1 MISSSGLHMHTHVHI
16 CHLRI
21 DTFIIVVV
29 IIVTIIVIIIDTWPY
44 RNRENRVCTAQCG
57 PGANSWCSIN
67 DY

>member
-1 MISSSGLHMHTHVHI
+1 MISSSGFHMHTHVHI
-16 CHLRI
+16 YHLRI

-29 IIVTIIVIIIDTWPY
+29 IVTIIVIIIDIWPY
-44 RNRENRVCTAQCG
+44 RNRENRVYTAQCE